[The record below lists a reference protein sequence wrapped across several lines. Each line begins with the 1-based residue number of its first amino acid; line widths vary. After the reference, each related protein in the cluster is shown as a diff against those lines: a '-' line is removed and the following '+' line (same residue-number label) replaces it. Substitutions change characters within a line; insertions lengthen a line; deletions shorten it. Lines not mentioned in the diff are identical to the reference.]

1 MGLCFCEFVKKVRIK
16 YPEIT
21 DGEIANFIRIYLKYK
36 SIENYEE
43 SELYFDNWIWIA
55 RIFLQIPQLK
65 QSDDYNYIWMIENN
79 KSEFIFHSLF
89 KDIIDMM
96 IFLFKACNLLFDF
109 CTYNY
114 Q

>member
-1 MGLCFCEFVKKVRIK
+1 MRKFRIK

-36 SIENYEE
+36 SIENCEK

-55 RIFLQIPQLK
+55 RIFFLIPQLK
-65 QSDDYNYIWMIENN
+65 GSGDYNYIWMIENN
-79 KSEFIFHSLF
+79 KSEFIFHSFF
-89 KDIIDMM
+89 KDIIDVM

-109 CTYNY
+109 CSYNY
-114 Q
+114 